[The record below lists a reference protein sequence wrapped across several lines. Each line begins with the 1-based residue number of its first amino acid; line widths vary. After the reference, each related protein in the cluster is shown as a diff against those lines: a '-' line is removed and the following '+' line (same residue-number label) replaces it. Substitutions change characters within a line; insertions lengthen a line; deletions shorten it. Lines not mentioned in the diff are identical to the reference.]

1 MSQSGDPSFAVLLD
15 RLRLRELTFDDVK
28 ALNARDI
35 NNPSHPIPTFP
46 IGSDVSTRAT
56 AFANN
61 APRVL
66 YNHVII
72 AAKVRSGIT
81 AYRLLAD
88 SRRRGA
94 PCHDAYLRE
103 YYRLLE
109 DLTGVPC
116 LGMGRVHRQSIKIV
130 VTSNISTILGIA
142 NGTLAIIPSINFP
155 ASNNFRSANCAFGGR
170 ANPRPSRLK
179 FCQHPLSLKSPA
191 APLWLA
197 SLIPS
202 LKD

>member
-1 MSQSGDPSFAVLLD
+1 MSQAGDPPFAALLD
-15 RLRLRELTFDDVK
+15 RLRLGELIFDDVK
-28 ALNARDI
+28 ALNVRDI

-94 PCHDAYLRE
+94 PCHNAYLRQN
-103 YYRLLE
+103 YRLLE

-116 LGMGRVHRQSIKIV
+116 LGMGRVYRHE
-130 VTSNISTILGIA
+130 
-142 NGTLAIIPSINFP
+142 
-155 ASNNFRSANCAFGGR
+155 NCR
-170 ANPRPSRLK
+170 HL
-179 FCQHPLSLKSPA
+179 QHFNDP
-191 APLWLA
+191 WNC
-197 SLIPS
+197 
-202 LKD
+202 